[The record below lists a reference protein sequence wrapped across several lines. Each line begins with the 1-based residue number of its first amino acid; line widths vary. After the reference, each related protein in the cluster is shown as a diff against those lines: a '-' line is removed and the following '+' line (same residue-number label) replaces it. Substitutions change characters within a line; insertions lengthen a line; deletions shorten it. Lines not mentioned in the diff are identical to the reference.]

1 MLLGCI
7 ADDFTGAGDIANTLS
22 RAGMRT
28 GLFIGTTGETRGD
41 VEAGVVALKTR
52 SVPVAQAVAESLAAL
67 AWLKARGCRQFV
79 FKYCSTFDSTPQGNI
94 GPVAEA
100 LALALETAGVVV
112 CPAFPA
118 NGRTVYQGH
127 LFVHDRLLSESGMER
142 HPLTP
147 MTDPD
152 IRRWLSRQCR
162 RPVGHVD
169 LETMRAGPAALRRA
183 LDAGATAGKLLIAV
197 DAIVDE
203 DLWTIGAALADAP
216 LLTGGSGI
224 AIGLPENFRRAGQIT
239 GAVAPIAAVTGHAA
253 ILSGSCS
260 QATREQVRR
269 YAQHR
274 PAFAVSTAALM
285 AGMPVADA
293 ALAFVKEHAG
303 NAPLVFS
310 TAEPAQVV
318 AVQDEFGQEAV
329 ARATETL
336 FGELARCAVAAGVR
350 RLVVAGGETSGAV
363 VKALGLRALAI
374 GPEIAPGVPALLATI
389 DGSALALAL
398 KSGNFGDG
406 DFFTT
411 AIAMLGGEDV

>member
-1 MLLGCI
+1 MSKIHLRMASRKGGPLQKEQLGYLTGSFQVYI
-7 ADDFTGAGDIANTLS
+7 GEMERRMRAGGVQVHTGAPVGRITAENNRATGIVLGDGTHVPADAVIAAVPS
-22 RAGMRT
+22 A
-28 GLFIGTTGETRGD
+28 LF
-41 VEAGVVALKTR
+41 KK
-52 SVPVAQAVAESLAAL
+52 LA
-67 AWLKARGCRQFV
+67 
-79 FKYCSTFDSTPQGNI
+79 P
-94 GPVAEA
+94 
-100 LALALETAGVVV
+100 
-112 CPAFPA
+112 
-118 NGRTVYQGH
+118 
-127 LFVHDRLLSESGMER
+127 
-142 HPLTP
+142 PLTP
-147 MTDPD
+147 DYERRLDGVRWQGALCAVMTLKQP
-152 IRRWLSRQCR
+152 LSPIYWMNIGDRSM
-162 RPVGHVD
+162 PFLAVVEHTNFVGPENYGGNH
-169 LETMRAGPAALRRA
+169 
-183 LDAGATAGKLLIAV
+183 
-197 DAIVDE
+197 IVYLSNYLTQDHEYFAKSDE
-203 DLWTIGAALADAP
+203 DLWAIGTALADAP

-239 GAVAPIAAVTGHAA
+239 GAVAPCAAVGHAA

-293 ALAFVKEHAG
+293 ALAFLHEHAG
-303 NAPLVFS
+303 NAPLIFS
-310 TAEPAQVV
+310 TADPAEVA

-329 ARATETL
+329 ARATEAL
-336 FGELARCAVAAGVR
+336 FGELARRAVAAGVR